1 VVSVCDDWTCSY
13 FFLTTQIVKLNF
25 RGFPQLVSG
34 HWFLCFFARICNRH
48 RCTSRFFCQHICRNV
63 CCFNFCEFLLM
74 NFMKWCW
81 NLKLLFKFTDNQKK
95 NIKLQLGLIYGSFL
109 TSVIVAFLFVFNS
122 LLWRWKFIP

>member
-1 VVSVCDDWTCSY
+1 
-13 FFLTTQIVKLNF
+13 
-25 RGFPQLVSG
+25 
-34 HWFLCFFARICNRH
+34 
-48 RCTSRFFCQHICRNV
+48 
-63 CCFNFCEFLLM
+63 M